1 MVRVRPIKIDFS
13 KKCGT
18 FGCQLPDG
26 HTGLHHVPTEDGRRE
41 RKPKAH
47 IKIDYGPRHAAE
59 MAAKLAGP
67 KRAAQILAQQ
77 KQAAAA
83 PASEQFCPPAEE
95 APAHS
100 EPPASA
106 ARYFEDGHVRVGADG
121 HSKWEVVGQVGLNA
135 GASKWVLVSVP
146 PPAPPA
152 PPAPPP
158 AKPPKPKQHSAYT
171 LYVLEQKDAVQAAHP
186 AAGWYA
192 VQTLIGDAWRKLPD
206 DEKAQYAARARALK
220 EQAPTP
226 PPEAEEEFAVER
238 IVASRVVDGRAQY
251 LVRWEGYG
259 DADDTWEAKEA
270 LEETPPSRRGSKRTS
285 RRRREPEVL
294 DVAAPRR
301 TSAHTIEYALVG
313 RRARGARRR
322 LMDGGARHQL
332 RRNSSASTR
341 SSTASL
347 VLRHRAP
354 HARARAAL
362 GARGGGGDG
371 GGRRARGV

>member
-1 MVRVRPIKIDFS
+1 
-13 KKCGT
+13 
-18 FGCQLPDG
+18 
-26 HTGLHHVPTEDGRRE
+26 
-41 RKPKAH
+41 
-47 IKIDYGPRHAAE
+47 

-77 KQAAAA
+77 KQAEAA

-135 GASKWVLVSVP
+135 GASKWVLVSGP

-171 LYVLEQKDAVQAAHP
+171 LYVLEQKEAVQAAHP

-206 DEKAQYAARARALK
+206 DAKAQYAARARALK

-226 PPEAEEEFAVER
+226 PPEAEAEFAVER

-259 DADDTWEAKEA
+259 EADDTWEAKEA
-270 LEETPPSRRGSKRTS
+270 LEETAALEAWLKANKPPAAASPSK
-285 RRRREPEVL
+285 P
-294 DVAAPRR
+294 AADW
-301 TSAHTIEYALVG
+301 SLVG
-313 RRARGARRR
+313 RRVEVLVDGRGRRGASPTSTIRRQAHHR
-322 LMDGGARHQL
+322 VCASALPPSTYARP
-332 RRNSSASTR
+332 
-341 SSTASL
+341 
-347 VLRHRAP
+347 RALALAP
-354 HARARAAL
+354 ADARAA
-362 GARGGGGDG
+362 AEWW
-371 GGRRARGV
+371 RA